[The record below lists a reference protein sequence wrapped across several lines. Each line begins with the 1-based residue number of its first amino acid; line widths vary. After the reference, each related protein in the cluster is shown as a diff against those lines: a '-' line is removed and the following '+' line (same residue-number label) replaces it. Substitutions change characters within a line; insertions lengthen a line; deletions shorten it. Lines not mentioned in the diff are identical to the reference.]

1 MHVCWLFRVFPCVGA
16 RVRRFFFPSIHPSD
30 GDRPAFATS
39 SVRVHMYARVRVLPC
54 IPLRRCTC
62 FFPLEGGD
70 LAEDGG
76 EIKTIFLS
84 GLPQDCTEREIRGL
98 FRTCG
103 GFEFASLRGVG
114 GKTVCCSAY
123 CLRQSIVFRCP
134 SELRLQ
140 PVAFVGFSDANSA
153 IIARDSIQVRR
164 VAL

>member
-1 MHVCWLFRVFPCVGA
+1 MIGPLLLLVLCVCICMRVCVFFRAFPCVGA
-16 RVRRFFFPSIHPSD
+16 RV
-30 GDRPAFATS
+30 
-39 SVRVHMYARVRVLPC
+39 
-54 IPLRRCTC
+54 